1 MTSCRAVKEAW
12 LTGVV
17 VVSWEGER
25 RRDPRRHQGLEE
37 GRERQGAHD
46 DDGRSEEADS
56 QLVWTPHRAAAGL
69 VGLVHNCSLSL
80 SPLLLLLFQI
90 SWKEFVRWSGEP
102 AVSPE
107 QLLEEKLVKVF
118 IKAQDMGHSL
128 QVGSQRSYSIA
139 VYSRGVAFTA
149 AS

>member
-1 MTSCRAVKEAW
+1 M
-12 LTGVV
+12 
-17 VVSWEGER
+17 
-25 RRDPRRHQGLEE
+25 
-37 GRERQGAHD
+37 
-46 DDGRSEEADS
+46 
-56 QLVWTPHRAAAGL
+56 
-69 VGLVHNCSLSL
+69 SL